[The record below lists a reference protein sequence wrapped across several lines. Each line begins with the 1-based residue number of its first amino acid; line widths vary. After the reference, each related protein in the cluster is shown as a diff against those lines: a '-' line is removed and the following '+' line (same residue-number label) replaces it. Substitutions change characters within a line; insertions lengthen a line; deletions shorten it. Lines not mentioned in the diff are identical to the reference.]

1 MSAYIHRKVHV
12 FYYRKVYIH
21 IKNYLKYSA
30 MAGPI
35 PKNDF
40 KIIKIRKLYIYIRN
54 HIFVRAIIE
63 KL

>member
-1 MSAYIHRKVHV
+1 MYFIIEK
-12 FYYRKVYIH
+12 YIH

-40 KIIKIRKLYIYIRN
+40 KIIKITKLNIYIRN